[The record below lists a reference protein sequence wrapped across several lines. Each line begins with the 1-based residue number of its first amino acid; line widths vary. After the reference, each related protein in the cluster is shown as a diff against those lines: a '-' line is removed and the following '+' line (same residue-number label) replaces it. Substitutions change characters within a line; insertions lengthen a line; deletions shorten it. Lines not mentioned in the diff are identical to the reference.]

1 MRLADYVMERLAEE
15 GVTDVF
21 MVTGGGSIFLNDAV
35 ALNKRLNGVF
45 CHHEIAT
52 TIAAEA
58 YQRVK
63 GGIGVAL
70 VTSGPGGTN
79 AITGTAGAWMD
90 SVPQLVISGQAFS
103 KQTIGSTGT
112 RQIGVQEINII
123 DMVKPITKYA
133 VMVTDANEIRYHLEK
148 ALYLAK
154 NGRPGPVWLDIPG
167 DIQKAEINPAALAA
181 FNPAEV
187 AKHQDTELQ
196 KKVRSVAAALVES
209 KRPLFH
215 IGQGVRLAGGE
226 RKLFEILERF
236 GIPFV
241 TARNANDLAASDHP
255 LFAGRPGTFAQR
267 GANFALQTCDVY
279 VAVGTRLSLPQ
290 VSYNSKDFARN
301 AFKVMVDIDKTEL
314 EKPTLNI
321 DLKIQAD
328 AKVFLE
334 LLAEELRGA
343 SITCSSWAAKCREWR
358 SRYPVCLPEHK
369 EHRGSVHTYYFTEEL
384 SDALDSGDIVV
395 TDMGVAFQGTHQVFR
410 VKSGQRLFTNC
421 GLASM
426 GWGLPAAIGACIAS
440 NRKRVVLITG
450 DGSFMM
456 TSHELAVIM
465 HLKLPIKIFLYNNN
479 GYLTIKQTQEMGFN
493 GNTYGVN
500 PETGLSFPNFLKFAE
515 AHEIPTYQI
524 KDHTN
529 LKQHLEKVL
538 NASGPLFCEVI
549 SAPDQVQ
556 GPRAI
561 NRRNPDGTFNPTP
574 LEDLYPFLDSKEI
587 EDNMRIIK
595 E

>member
-15 GVTDVF
+15 GVTDIF

-35 ALNKRLNGVF
+35 ALNKRLNGIF

-79 AITGTAGAWMD
+79 AITGTAGAWLD
-90 SVPQLVISGQAFS
+90 SVPQLVISGQSFS

-148 ALYLAK
+148 ALFLAK

-167 DIQKAEINPAALAA
+167 DIQKAEINPAALPA

-187 AKHQDTELQ
+187 AIVQDLELK
-196 KKVRSVAAALVES
+196 KKVRAVAAALVES

-215 IGQGVRLAGGE
+215 VGQGVRLSGGE

-241 TARNANDLAASDHP
+241 TARNANDIAPSDHP

-267 GANFALQTCDVY
+267 GANFAVQTCDVY
-279 VAVGTRLSLPQ
+279 IAVGTRLSLPQ

-301 AFKVMVDIDKTEL
+301 AYKIMVDIDKTEL
-314 EKPTLNI
+314 EKPTLNMDI
-321 DLKIQAD
+321 KINSD

-334 LLAEELRGA
+334 LLSEELRGA
-343 SITCSSWAAKCREWR
+343 SIHCSSWAAKCREWR
-358 SRYPVCLPEHK
+358 ARYPVCLQEHK
-369 EHRGSVHTYYFTEEL
+369 EHTGSVHTYYFTEEL
-384 SDALDSGDIVV
+384 SDALGNDDLVV

-440 NRKRVVLITG
+440 NRRRTVLITG

-465 HLKLPIKIFLYNNN
+465 HLKLPIKIFLYNNG

-493 GNTYGVN
+493 GKTYGVN
-500 PETGLSFPNFLKFAE
+500 PETGLSFPNFLKLAE

-538 NASGPLFCEVI
+538 NAPGPLFCEVI

>member
-1 MRLADYVMERLAEE
+1 MRVADYIMKRLVEY
-15 GVTDVF
+15 GVREIF

-35 ALNKRLNGVF
+35 ALNKDLTGIF

-52 TIAAEA
+52 TTAAEA

-79 AITGTAGAWMD
+79 AITGTAGAWLD
-90 SVPQLVISGQAFS
+90 SVPQLVISGQSFS
-103 KQTIGSTGT
+103 NQTIQNTGT

-133 VMVTDANEIRYHLEK
+133 VMVTCKDDIRYHLEK
-148 ALYLAK
+148 ALFLAK
-154 NGRPGPVWLDIPG
+154 TGRPGPVWLDIPG
-167 DIQKAEINPAALAA
+167 DIQKADINPGSLQA
-181 FNPAEV
+181 FNPSEV
-187 AKHQDTELQ
+187 ATFEDRELLT
-196 KKVRSVAAALVES
+196 KVREVAAALADS

-215 IGQGVRLAGGE
+215 VGQGVRLSGAT

-236 GIPFV
+236 SIPFV
-241 TARNANDLAASDHP
+241 TARNANDITSSDHP

-267 GANFALQTCDVY
+267 GANFAVQTCDVY
-279 VAVGTRLSLPQ
+279 IAVGTRLSLPQ
-290 VSYNSKDFARN
+290 VSYNSKDYARN
-301 AFKVMVDIDKTEL
+301 AFRVMVDVDKNEL
-314 EKPTLNI
+314 DKPTLNLN
-321 DLKIQAD
+321 LKIHSD

-334 LLAEELRGA
+334 LLAAELENV
-343 SITCSSWAAKCREWR
+343 SIRCAAWAAQCRRWR
-358 SRYPVCLPEHK
+358 DKYPVCLPEHK
-369 EHRGSVHTYYFTEEL
+369 EHTGSVHTYYFTEVL
-384 SDALDSGDIVV
+384 SEVLQQEDIIV

-410 VKSGQRLFTNC
+410 VKQGQRLFTNC

-426 GWGLPAAIGACIAS
+426 GWGLPAAVGACIGS
-440 NRKRVVLITG
+440 GRKRTTLITG

-456 TSHELAVIM
+456 TSHELSVVM
-465 HLKLPIKIFLYNNN
+465 HLRLPIKIFLYNNG

-500 PETGLSFPNFLKFAE
+500 QETGLSFPDFIKFAE
-515 AHEIPTYQI
+515 AHSIPTYQI
-524 KDHTN
+524 TDHGG
-529 LKQHLEKVL
+529 LKQRLEKIVT
-538 NASGPLFCEVI
+538 APGPTFCEVI
-549 SAPDQVQ
+549 SAPNQVQ

-561 NRRNPDGTFNPTP
+561 NRRNSDGTFNPTSF
-574 LEDLYPFLDSKEI
+574 EDLYPFLDSKEI
-587 EDNMRIIK
+587 EENMSIIK

>member
-1 MRLADYVMERLAEE
+1 MERIADE

-79 AITGTAGAWMD
+79 AITGTAGAWLD
-90 SVPQLVISGQAFS
+90 SVPQLVISGQSFS
-103 KQTIGSTGT
+103 KQTIGNTGT

-167 DIQKAEINPAALAA
+167 DVQKAEINPASLPA
-181 FNPAEV
+181 FNPEEV
-187 AKHQDTELQ
+187 ASVKDSELR
-196 KKVRSVAAALVES
+196 KKVRAVAAALVES

-241 TARNANDLAASDHP
+241 TARNANDIAPSDHP

-267 GANFALQTCDVY
+267 GANFAVQTCDVY

-301 AFKVMVDIDKTEL
+301 ALKVMVDIDKTEL

-321 DLKIQAD
+321 DLKIQSD
-328 AKVFLE
+328 AKEFLE
-334 LLAEELRGA
+334 LLSEELQGA

-358 SRYPVCLPEHK
+358 ARYPVCMPEHK
-369 EHRGSVHTYYFTEEL
+369 EHRGTVHTYHFTEEL
-384 SDALDSGDIVV
+384 SDVLGSSDIVV

-410 VKSGQRLFTNC
+410 VKKGQRLFTNC

-426 GWGLPAAIGACIAS
+426 GWGLPAAVGACIAS
-440 NRKRVVLITG
+440 GRKRTTLITG

-465 HLKLPIKIFLYNNN
+465 HLKLPIKIFLYNNG

-500 PETGLSFPNFLKFAE
+500 PETGLSFPNFIKLAE

-538 NASGPLFCEVI
+538 NAPGPLFCEVI